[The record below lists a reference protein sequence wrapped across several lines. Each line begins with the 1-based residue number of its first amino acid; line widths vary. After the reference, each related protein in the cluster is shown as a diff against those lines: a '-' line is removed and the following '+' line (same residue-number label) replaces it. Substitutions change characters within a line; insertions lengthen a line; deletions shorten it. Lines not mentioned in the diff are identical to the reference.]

1 MIAYFDTSAVV
12 PLVVDEPVS
21 DAAHRLWMEA
31 ERLVSV
37 RLVYPEAR
45 AALAQGRRMDRID
58 ARGLRAA
65 VVSLEGL
72 LEQMDMIEL
81 TVGLAH
87 EAGHLAEA
95 RALRGYDAVHLAAA
109 RTLRDAEL
117 VLVAADRALCE
128 AAAVEDLNVAQ
139 LG

>member
-12 PLVVDEPVS
+12 PLVVEEPVS
-21 DAAHRLWMEA
+21 DTAHRLWMEA

-65 VVSLEGL
+65 VVGLEGL
-72 LEQMDMIEL
+72 LDQMDMIEL
-81 TVGLAH
+81 TAELAH
-87 EAGHLAEA
+87 EAGHLAEV

-109 RTLRDAEL
+109 RTLRDADL
-117 VLVAADRALCE
+117 VLVAADRALCQ
-128 AAAVEDLNVAQ
+128 AATAEDLNVAQ